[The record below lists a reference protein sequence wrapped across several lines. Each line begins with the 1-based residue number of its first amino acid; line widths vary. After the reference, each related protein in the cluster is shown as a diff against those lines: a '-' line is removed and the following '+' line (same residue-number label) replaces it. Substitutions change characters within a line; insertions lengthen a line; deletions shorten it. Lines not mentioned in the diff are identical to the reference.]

1 MNQMQIK
8 QGDCLELMKEIP
20 DKSIDMILCDLPYGT
35 TACKWDSVVPF
46 ELLWEQYKRIIKDK
60 GAIILFGQEPF
71 SSQVRNSNLDW
82 YRYDW
87 VWQKQ
92 KPSNFQLMNYQCGR
106 VHENIMVFSQAK
118 ACYVKNGNTMN
129 YYPQMTP
136 RENIRKANVKIY
148 GDTDNNILHSYKNGE
163 KNNYKEYSEK
173 HPVSIIQF
181 NTESKKL
188 HPTQKP
194 VGLIRY
200 LIRTYTNEGD
210 IVLDNCVGSGTTAI
224 ASIKENRHFI
234 GMELNKEYYDIA
246 CERIKK
252 EQAEIKTSLFSI

>member
-1 MNQMQIK
+1 MNYK
-8 QGDCLELMKEIP
+8 LFNGDCLEVMKKIP

-35 TACKWDSVVPF
+35 TACKWDSIID
-46 ELLWEQYKRIIKDK
+46 LDKLWLQYKRIIKDK

-71 SSQVRNSNLDW
+71 SSQVRNSDLDW

-148 GDTDNNILHSYKNGE
+148 GNADNNILHNYRNGE
-163 KNNYKEYSEK
+163 KDNYKEYSEK
-173 HPVSIIQF
+173 HPISIIQF

-194 VGLIRY
+194 IELLEY
-200 LIRTYTNEGD
+200 LIKTYTREND
-210 IVLDNCVGSGTTAI
+210 LILDNCMGSGSTGVACINT
-224 ASIKENRHFI
+224 NRNFI
-234 GMELNKEYYDIA
+234 GIELDKKYFDIA
-246 CERIKK
+246 KQRIEECEK
-252 EQAEIKTSLFSI
+252 ESHNNITK

>member
-1 MNQMQIK
+1 MIQLYH
-8 QGDCLELMKEIP
+8 GDCLELMKNIP
-20 DKSIDMILCDLPYGT
+20 NKSVDMILCDLPYGT
-35 TACKWDSVVPF
+35 TACKWDNVIPF
-46 ELLWEQYKRIIKDK
+46 EPMWEQYKQIIKDK

-92 KPSNFQLMNYQCGR
+92 RPSNFQLMNYQCGR
-106 VHENIMVFSQAK
+106 VHENIMVFSQAQ

-148 GDTDNNILHSYKNGE
+148 GNTTNNILHGYKNGE
-163 KNNYKEYSEK
+163 KDNYKEYSEK
-173 HPVSIIQF
+173 HPISIIQF

-194 VGLIRY
+194 VALLEY
-200 LIRTYTNEGD
+200 LIKTYTNEGET
-210 IVLDNCVGSGTTAI
+210 ILDNCMGSGSTGVACVNT
-224 ASIKENRHFI
+224 KRNFI
-234 GMELNKEYYDIA
+234 GIELDKGYFNIA
-246 CERIKK
+246 KKRINEAQNMKLMDLW
-252 EQAEIKTSLFSI
+252 EMD